1 MIKLK
6 KKLTAI
12 IFGISGQ
19 DGSYLADLLLK
30 KKYKVL
36 GTTRNISKKN
46 SKNLVK
52 LRVLNKV
59 KIVKCDI
66 TNFLSVIKLIKMA
79 KPSEIYYLCGQSSVT
94 ESYINPAEA
103 FKSNTLG
110 LLNVLETVKKTNKKT
125 KVFNAVSGQF
135 YENRKN
141 NIYNEKSYIAP
152 QSPYGVSK
160 ASSFWLTK
168 IFREWYGIKCC
179 SGILF
184 NHESPLRSDEFV
196 TKKIINHC
204 KLIKRGKLKY
214 LYLGDINIYRDWG
227 WAPEYV
233 KAMHLMLRQK
243 HPIDLVIG
251 SGKRHSLKSFI
262 YEAFR
267 LLRIPRNHLKV
278 NTKKFIRKKDI
289 KSYRSDPRLAK
300 KILKWKA
307 KTSFKQIVKKMIYDE
322 LF

>member
-1 MIKLK
+1 MRKNKIKSL
-6 KKLTAI
+6 

-19 DGSYLADLLLK
+19 DGSYLSHFLFGKGHDI
-30 KKYKVL
+30 Y
-36 GTTRNISKKN
+36 GTTRNIGKKN
-46 SKNLVK
+46 LNNLNK
-52 LRVLNKV
+52 LGVLNKIKIIKCDAKNF
-59 KIVKCDI
+59 KIVKKI
-66 TNFLSVIKLIKMA
+66 IKKIK
-79 KPSEIYYLCGQSSVT
+79 PQEIYYLCGQSSVT
-94 ESYINPAEA
+94 KSFTNPAET

-110 LLNVLETVKKTNKKT
+110 LLNILEIVKEINNKI

-160 ASSFWLTK
+160 ASSFWLIK

-184 NHESPLRSDEFV
+184 NHESPLRSNEFV

-204 KLIKRGKLKY
+204 KLIKKGKLKH
-214 LYLGDINIYRDWG
+214 LYLGNINIYRDWG

-233 KAMHLMLRQK
+233 EAMYLMLRQK
-243 HPIDLVIG
+243 HPKDLVIG
-251 SGKRHSLKSFI
+251 SGKRHSLRSFV
-262 YEAFR
+262 YEVFR
-267 LLRIPRNHLKV
+267 LLNIPRSSLKI
-278 NTKKFIRKKDI
+278 NIKKLMRKRDIRTYKA
-289 KSYRSDPRLAK
+289 DPKLAK

-307 KTSFKQIVKKMIYDE
+307 KTSFKQIIYKMVNEQLY
-322 LF
+322 

>member
-1 MIKLK
+1 MKIKKRLK
-6 KKLTAI
+6 TL

-19 DGSYLADLLLK
+19 DGSYLAHFLLSK
-30 KKYKVL
+30 KNEVY
-36 GTTRNISKKN
+36 GTTRYNNKKN
-46 SKNLVK
+46 LKNLVR
-52 LRVLNKV
+52 LEVLNKV
-59 KIVKCDI
+59 KIIKCDI
-66 TNFLSVIKLIKMA
+66 TNFSTVQKLIKKI
-79 KPSEIYYLCGQSSVT
+79 KPHKIYYLSGQSSVT
-94 ESYINPAEA
+94 KSYINPAEA

-110 LLNVLETVKKTNKKT
+110 LLNILETIKKTNKKI

-135 YENRKN
+135 YGNEKN
-141 NIYNEKSYIAP
+141 NVYSEKSPINP

-160 ASSFWLTK
+160 ASSYWLTK

-204 KLIKRGKLKY
+204 KLIKKEKLKY
-214 LYLGDINIYRDWG
+214 LYLGDVDIYRDWG

-233 KAMHLMLRQK
+233 YAMYLMLKQK
-243 HPIDLVIG
+243 NPKDLVIG
-251 SGKRHSLKSFI
+251 SGKRHSLRSFI
-262 YEAFR
+262 FETFR
-267 LLRIPRNHLKV
+267 LLKIPRNRLKA
-278 NTKKFIRKKDI
+278 NTKKLIRKKDI

-307 KTSFKQIVKKMIYDE
+307 RTTFKKIIYKMVNEE
-322 LF
+322 LY

>member
-1 MIKLK
+1 MRKNKIKSL
-6 KKLTAI
+6 

-19 DGSYLADLLLK
+19 DGSYLSRFLLGK
-30 KKYKVL
+30 GHDIY
-36 GTTRNISKKN
+36 GTTRNIGKKN
-46 SKNLVK
+46 LNNLNK
-52 LRVLNKV
+52 LGVLNKIKIIKCNTKNF
-59 KIVKCDI
+59 KIVKKI
-66 TNFLSVIKLIKMA
+66 IKKIK
-79 KPSEIYYLCGQSSVT
+79 PQEIYYLCGQSSVT
-94 ESYINPAEA
+94 KSFTNPAET

-110 LLNVLETVKKTNKKT
+110 LLNILEIVKEINNKI

-184 NHESPLRSDEFV
+184 NHESPLRSNEFV

-204 KLIKRGKLKY
+204 KLIKKGKLKH
-214 LYLGDINIYRDWG
+214 LYLGNINIYRDWG

-233 KAMHLMLRQK
+233 EAMYLMLRQK
-243 HPIDLVIG
+243 HPKDLVIG
-251 SGKRHSLKSFI
+251 SGKRHSLRSFV
-262 YEAFR
+262 YEVFR
-267 LLRIPRNHLKV
+267 LLNIPRSSLKT
-278 NTKKFIRKKDI
+278 NKKKLMRKRDIRTYKA
-289 KSYRSDPRLAK
+289 DPKLAK

-307 KTSFKQIVKKMIYDE
+307 KTGFKQIIYKMVNGQLY
-322 LF
+322 

>member
-1 MIKLK
+1 MRKNKIKSL
-6 KKLTAI
+6 

-19 DGSYLADLLLK
+19 DGSYLSHFLLGK
-30 KKYKVL
+30 GHDIY
-36 GTTRNISKKN
+36 GTTRNIGKR
-46 SKNLVK
+46 NLNNLNK
-52 LRVLNKV
+52 LGVLNKIKIIKCDAKNF
-59 KIVKCDI
+59 KIVKKI
-66 TNFLSVIKLIKMA
+66 IKKIK
-79 KPSEIYYLCGQSSVT
+79 PQEIYYLCGQSSVT
-94 ESYINPAEA
+94 KSFTNPAET

-110 LLNVLETVKKTNKKT
+110 LLNILEIVKEINNKI

-184 NHESPLRSDEFV
+184 NHESPLRSNEFV

-204 KLIKRGKLKY
+204 KLIKKGKLKH
-214 LYLGDINIYRDWG
+214 LYLGNINIYRDWG

-233 KAMHLMLRQK
+233 EAMYLMLRQK
-243 HPIDLVIG
+243 HPKDLVIG
-251 SGKRHSLKSFI
+251 SGKRHSLRSFV
-262 YEAFR
+262 YEVFR
-267 LLRIPRNHLKV
+267 LLNIPRSSLKI
-278 NTKKFIRKKDI
+278 NIKKLMRKRDIRTYKA
-289 KSYRSDPRLAK
+289 DPKLAK

-307 KTSFKQIVKKMIYDE
+307 KTSFKQIIYKMVNEQLY
-322 LF
+322 